1 VAKLVYMSIQSLDG
15 YIEDE
20 EGKFDWAH
28 PDEEVHAFANQLSKP
43 MGTHLYGRGMYETMR
58 AWEDLGKNQ
67 GDPEPIREFGELWR
81 AAEKVVFSTT
91 LDDVTTERTRL
102 VREFK
107 PEAVR
112 ATVDAAERD
121 VSISGP
127 GLAAEAIRAGIV
139 DELQLLI
146 APVVVGGGKPALP
159 SGVRWDLELV
169 EGGKFA
175 SGFSFLRY
183 VSSDSGSE

>member
-1 VAKLVYMSIQSLDG
+1 VAKLIYMTICSLDG

-20 EGKFDWAH
+20 SGEFDWAH
-28 PDEEVHAFANQLSKP
+28 PDEEVHAFANDLARP
-43 MGTHLYGRGMYETMR
+43 IGTHLYGRGMWETMHV
-58 AWEDLGKNQ
+58 WQEMGTGE
-67 GDPEPIREFGELWR
+67 GDPAPIREFAELWR
-81 AAEKVVFSTT
+81 AAEKVVFSRT
-91 LDDVTTERTRL
+91 LAEVSTPRTRL
-102 VREFK
+102 LGEFE

-112 ATVDAAERD
+112 ATVGAAERD
-121 VSISGP
+121 VSISGA

-139 DELQLLI
+139 DELQLLV

-159 SGVRWDLELV
+159 SGVRWDLELA

-175 SGFSFLRY
+175 SGFAFLRY